1 MKKGL
6 LLLFV
11 LLSAIGLRAQRWDFS
26 NWSEE
31 TVANLKAVNASNT
44 EWSDIEKSE
53 GTAPTDISKENCFW
67 QVVASGAEGI
77 TLSANGVNIKET
89 EGLIFTNTS
98 ARSLAIA
105 VNYQTVDESKSFGPY
120 HGASYLWLGSKNQ
133 NYIVI
138 PNVKSGSEIK
148 IGLESHKTTDARG
161 VELYAG
167 RGNSGTKLLAPDGS
181 TVSAPT
187 TYQEQVWALPND
199 LTDTPN
205 ADGSYDVTI
214 RNTNGCHLYYIE
226 VVSKKDTVVLSTTD
240 TTAVELDKVYVLDV
254 KSSNHIV
261 TYTATVDGYL
271 SLTADQ
277 TISTSNVKLNGIGL
291 TATAAA
297 KPTTTPPTPEI
308 IGSYSKDAN
317 GNLTNIPMAAGDVFC
332 VRIKTTKTP
341 PVNVSFAFTE
351 GANPLTLTASSPSE
365 GAEWSGAEKYKP
377 YSSAS
382 GAAYYYFSALINPET
397 VSASVKVG
405 EKVYENVEVKIDSY
419 TAFMYVSGLADT
431 LKAAAAEG
439 LIGAGDQFT
448 VTLSGLQ
455 DKTFSNVTLEDQTFT
470 YTMGNT
476 SCTGI
481 TPAASTSLT
490 LDKIQEAI
498 FHFDGK
504 VNIDNAK
511 FYLLNLVDGSKVELA
526 ATVDGV
532 DLVIPVASVV
542 EGIMPRLFDIVAEG
556 VTDAKGNALTYS
568 SNAAD
573 AEEGVLKI
581 HYGMNL
587 TPFAPVAVPAQ
598 NDTVFS
604 LKTFTLTYPV
614 DVIYNASVA
623 TSEEVKLTSNYGET
637 LVSAATLAVS
647 ETDPKVVTITLAEEI
662 KTPGEYAL
670 EVPAKLLW
678 ANEPGY
684 NPEDLSTKGSAKY
697 GYYQS
702 SIYWKYYITPF
713 EPKTS
718 SPAAGATVNL
728 LDKITLG
735 FSEEVDVNDEFSVVA
750 IVSAEMGVAPDTIAV
765 GEIAYDYNDY
775 TKVIITLDKAID
787 SLGNYRLLIPAGAV
801 FAVADE
807 TRVTSELSYDF
818 TVDPDYWDPEWVVE
832 VGANCTEEA
841 PCQLIAGRK
850 YNFTEMYS
858 YATFTATENGRV
870 YLTAAEDSDLG
881 DMWMC
886 DADWVR
892 TGVLNS
898 AEDGGL
904 WFGVVA
910 GETYYITNYG
920 FGSRI
925 VQVTFDGS
933 QSPFEP
939 IAYIGANPAD
949 GGIWSKSV
957 KGQYSYTKGAVEFVF
972 THDIDLDAAQIFV
985 VLPSKDNKEIDVT
998 DLAYPETG
1006 SAYNVSGRFAAFDMR
1021 EAMEE
1026 VKTQNGLKS
1035 GDKVQIVLKN
1045 VQDANFADNKLEGE
1059 FKLELTLAATVCTSV
1074 YPNCEYGGVDAIPSV
1089 IEFQFDGNVTCTDG
1103 KGWIIDVQSGEKQ
1116 EFAIENFACDSREN
1130 WDGSLIYMASVAL
1143 PEATIELTSRK
1154 FDIQLEGLVDDEG
1167 NAVSYGSEAGK
1178 FVINYYFRDDCLNF
1192 VTADPADETEV
1203 TSFATTKLT
1212 YAEEVHLNPS
1222 EDIERP
1228 YFYANDD
1235 IVYGTMAID
1244 PNDPKSVIITWEKEI
1259 TKPGR
1264 YGITIEKGSIYDS
1277 KFDATKEDYGVAD
1290 GASYNPYYDITYY
1303 IPADVSAT
1311 TVLAVTPEPTVGWMA
1326 TPLSQ
1331 LPEEVVIEFE
1341 GTVKEVVSAYSE
1353 VGSVWSD
1360 GAAIPEG
1367 TTALQSR
1374 IEDNKV
1380 ILTIPAEHI
1389 STVTMGQYTIT
1400 VNALGEDGK
1409 PIGYAF
1415 DNFGEYDAYA
1425 ECISFSYSVEKTLEL
1440 ISAVPADGATV
1451 KQLDKVVLTFSENIF
1466 ETDNISSAIRLWDE
1480 MWDKSVEPTVTFE
1493 GNVATLTFDPAVTEA
1508 GYYDLVIYQGFFA
1521 TEEYIGNSELY
1532 FGLTVDPNYV
1542 DEPVVE
1548 DLAIVSATPENGA
1561 TVSNLTT
1568 VELKLNKK
1576 VGYLYKSMLIPA
1588 DGGDDAAS
1596 ASLTQ
1601 SETDPTS
1608 YTLDFTFEGL
1618 FADGAA
1624 LRKGVTY
1631 TMTLE
1636 AYASEE
1642 AWQRDGAHETVTLT
1656 YVGDAEAFQYSDV
1669 TFEGITPAEDFVITD
1684 KSQNKFTVKFSG
1696 AVEMVDDYTFI
1707 NLGQGATE
1715 KFASI
1720 EANADKTE
1728 YTLTIAES
1736 LLATL
1741 RNEVYI
1747 VFAANDLNGKRVQ
1760 GNNGEEE
1767 FSCFAYSFK
1776 TVIGVPD
1783 LTVTPDAA
1791 VEQASLSVFSI
1802 KCAEGLAPSWMA
1814 NITLTDANGNAF
1826 ALNDPEAVVA
1836 EGASE
1841 WDTPTEWTVA
1851 LQEELTAVGTY
1862 TLTIPAGCFNLGST
1876 QGQVMGNKETVV
1888 VFNITAEAQG
1898 IKAVTAD
1905 TEVKVYNVA
1914 GVAVAQGKAAEIL
1927 KNLTKGIYIV
1937 NGKKYV
1943 VK

>member
-1 MKKGL
+1 M
-6 LLLFV
+6 FV
-11 LLSAIGLRAQRWDFS
+11 LLSAMGLRAQDA
-26 NWSEE
+26 
-31 TVANLKAVNASNT
+31 TVVGDTLKADTTTLVIGKTYIISEQYVRKVVKFTAEKDGFLKITATGKKISSGSPKVNGSNADVT
-44 EWSDIEKSE
+44 KDNATGSITKGLVAGSVFTSQIYTNSDPA
-53 GTAPTDISKENCFW
+53 TT
-67 QVVASGAEGI
+67 
-77 TLSANGVNIKET
+77 
-89 EGLIFTNTS
+89 
-98 ARSLAIA
+98 
-105 VNYQTVDESKSFGPY
+105 GPY
-120 HGASYLWLGSKNQ
+120 TF
-133 NYIVI
+133 V
-138 PNVKSGSEIK
+138 
-148 IGLESHKTTDARG
+148 
-161 VELYAG
+161 VE
-167 RGNSGTKLLAPDGS
+167 
-181 TVSAPT
+181 
-187 TYQEQVWALPND
+187 
-199 LTDTPN
+199 
-205 ADGSYDVTI
+205 
-214 RNTNGCHLYYIE
+214 
-226 VVSKKDTVVLSTTD
+226 
-240 TTAVELDKVYVLDV
+240 
-254 KSSNHIV
+254 
-261 TYTATVDGYL
+261 
-271 SLTADQ
+271 
-277 TISTSNVKLNGIGL
+277 
-291 TATAAA
+291 
-297 KPTTTPPTPEI
+297 
-308 IGSYSKDAN
+308 
-317 GNLTNIPMAAGDVFC
+317 
-332 VRIKTTKTP
+332 
-341 PVNVSFAFTE
+341 FTE
-351 GANPLTLTASSPSE
+351 GKPYEDLVMTLANPAQ
-365 GAEWSGAEKYKP
+365 GGEWSGAAQYKT
-377 YSSAS
+377 YGKGGVAHFEFSSLLNKDSFTAS
-382 GAAYYYFSALINPET
+382 I
-397 VSASVKVG
+397 KVG
-405 EKVYENVEVKIDSY
+405 DKVFSPVAVTVDTYYGKVDI
-419 TAFMYVSGLADT
+419 TAMPDTMSAAIEAGL
-431 LKAAAAEG
+431 LKA
-439 LIGAGDQFT
+439 GDKFT
-448 VTLSGLQ
+448 LTLSGIV
-455 DKTFSNVTLEDQTFT
+455 DKEFTANTLKDTTFT
-470 YTMGNT
+470 YTLAST
-476 SCTGI
+476 ACTGV
-481 TPAASTSLT
+481 TPAASTGRSVLP
-490 LDKIQEAI
+490 EEVV
-498 FHFDGK
+498 FSFDGN
-504 VNIDNAK
+504 VLIDNAK
-511 FYLLNLVDGSKVELA
+511 FYFVNKNSGEKTEL
-526 ATVDGV
+526 TGT
-532 DLVIPVASVV
+532 V
-542 EGIMPRLFDIVAEG
+542 EGTSVKIAVPAIEGMLPKLYDVVAEG
-556 VTDAKGNALTYS
+556 VTDANGKVITYGETAGQLTVSYGTSNGYFKPTMEPANYAEVS
-568 SNAAD
+568 S
-573 AEEGVLKI
+573 I
-581 HYGMNL
+581 
-587 TPFAPVAVPAQ
+587 
-598 NDTVFS
+598 
-604 LKTFTLTYPV
+604 KTFTATLPGAVVYDDSKATTKDIVLNKWSETTGWSEMENITVTYA
-614 DVIYNASVA
+614 I
-623 TSEEVKLTSNYGET
+623 SEENPNVITFTLSEEITTPGDYQLQIPGKLFWAKDLYDAEKLSDQTCYNVASQYITCSILPYGPTTVTPESNSIVNK
-637 LVSAATLAVS
+637 L
-647 ETDPKVVTITLAEEI
+647 DIITLSFAEKVDFDDEAVVLVMEQTI
-662 KTPGEYAL
+662 DEDDWWGG
-670 EVPAKLLW
+670 AKL
-678 ANEPGY
+678 
-684 NPEDLSTKGSAKY
+684 
-697 GYYQS
+697 
-702 SIYWKYYITPF
+702 
-713 EPKTS
+713 
-718 SPAAGATVNL
+718 
-728 LDKITLG
+728 
-735 FSEEVDVNDEFSVVA
+735 
-750 IVSAEMGVAPDTIAV
+750 DTIAKV
-765 GEIAYDYNDY
+765 ALDYDYENENNILINVG
-775 TKVIITLDKAID
+775 KID
-787 SLGNYRLLIPAGAV
+787 SVGTYVVVIPEGSIW
-801 FAVADE
+801 ADANE
-807 TRVTSELSYDF
+807 NKKIGEWTYTYN
-818 TVDPDYWDPEWVVE
+818 VDPDYWDPEWVVE
-832 VGANCTEEA
+832 VGADCTEEA

-858 YATFTATENGRV
+858 YATFTATESGRV

-898 AEDGGL
+898 TEDGGL

-933 QSPFEP
+933 QSPYDP

-957 KGQYSYTKGAVEFVF
+957 AGQYSYTKGAVEFVF

-1026 VKTQNGLKS
+1026 VKTQNGLKA

-1130 WDGSLIYMASVAL
+1130 WDGSIIYMASVTL

-1154 FDIQLEGLVDDEG
+1154 FDIQLEGLVDADG
-1167 NAVSYGSEAGK
+1167 NVVSYGSEAGK

-1192 VTADPADETEV
+1192 VTADPAEEAEV

-1212 YAEEVHLNPS
+1212 FAEEVHLNPS
-1222 EDIERP
+1222 ENIERP

-1380 ILTIPAEHI
+1380 ILTIPAEHV

-1415 DNFGEYDAYA
+1415 DDWGDYDAYA
-1425 ECISFSYSVEKTLEL
+1425 EYISFSYSVEKTLEL

-1466 ETDNISSAIRLWDE
+1466 EVDSWSAANLWDE
-1480 MWDKSVEPTVTFE
+1480 MWDNNVKPSVTFE
-1493 GNVATLTFDPAVTEA
+1493 GNVATLTFDPAVTTA
-1508 GYYDLVIYQGFFA
+1508 GYYDLVIDAGLFA
-1521 TEEYIGNSELY
+1521 TEEYVTNGEIWV
-1532 FGLTVDPNYV
+1532 GLTIDPNYV

-1561 TVSNLTT
+1561 TVANLTT

-1618 FADGAA
+1618 FANGAT

-1631 TMTLE
+1631 TMELQ

-1656 YVGDAEAFQYSDV
+1656 YVGDAEAFQYSNV
-1669 TFEGITPAEDFVITD
+1669 TFESITPAEGFVITD

-1696 AVEMVDDYTFI
+1696 AVEMVEDLTFI
-1707 NLGQGATE
+1707 NMGQGATE

-1747 VFAANDLNGKRVQ
+1747 IFAANDLEGKRVQ

-1767 FSCFAYSFK
+1767 YSCFAISFK

-1791 VEQASLSVFSI
+1791 IEQASLNTISI
-1802 KCAEGLAPSWMA
+1802 KCADGLIPSWTA
-1814 NITLTDANGNAF
+1814 GNITLTDANGKVVE
-1826 ALNDPEAVVA
+1826 LNDPEAVVA
-1836 EGASE
+1836 EGADE
-1841 WDTPTEWTVA
+1841 WATPTEWTVA
-1851 LQEELTAVGTY
+1851 LKEELKTVGAY
-1862 TLTIPAGCFNLGST
+1862 TLTIPAGYFNIGNT
-1876 QGQVMGNKETVV
+1876 QGQVMGSKETVV
-1888 VFNITAEAQG
+1888 VFNITEKAQG
-1898 IKAVTAD
+1898 INAVTIDA
-1905 TEVKVYNVA
+1905 EVVVYNIA
-1914 GVAVAQGKAAEIL
+1914 GVAVAQGKASEVL
-1927 KNLTKGIYIV
+1927 KNLGKGIYIV